1 MPGDDDGMEMAAMS
15 GSALRRAKGAS
26 GVDNGHAR
34 PRVQTP
40 AHNGGGG
47 IANMLLK
54 DAELQDSAPHTT
66 PRPAKRKQK
75 KRPSKA
81 QLAGH
86 YSQF

>member
-1 MPGDDDGMEMAAMS
+1 MPGDDDGMEMETMS
-15 GSALRRAKGAS
+15 GSALRQAKDAS

-47 IANMLLK
+47 IANMLLT

-81 QLAGH
+81 QRAGH
-86 YSQF
+86 SLHF